1 MDFRK
6 IEKKWQKRW
15 EDTRLYAFDPS
26 RRDEKFYVLE
36 MFSYPSGAK
45 LHVGHWYNYGL
56 SDSYARFKRMQGYN
70 VFHPMGFDAFG
81 LPAENY
87 AIKTG
92 IHPQDSTLTNIDT
105 MKRQLR
111 EMGATFDWDYEVV
124 TCMPEYYKWTQWL
137 FLRLFERG
145 LAYRKQAPVNYCP
158 GCNTV
163 LANEQV
169 IDAACE
175 RCGTAIEKKNLTQWF
190 FRITDYAEEL
200 LGDLDRLDWPE
211 KTKTMQRNWIGKSVG
226 GEIVFRI
233 EGTDLSFP
241 VFTTR
246 ADTLFGCTYVVLAP
260 EHELVDAVTT
270 AENREAVENYRAEC
284 AKATEIE
291 RQSALREKTGVFTGS
306 YAINPVNGRKVPVWI
321 ADYVLVTYGTG
332 AVMAVPG
339 HDIRDFEFSTRYGL
353 PIERVI
359 KGFEGVDDAL
369 PFVEYGTMVNSPGFD
384 GLKSE
389 EGMAAVIEK
398 LMEKG
403 DGAFKTNY
411 RLRDWL
417 ISRQRYWGTP
427 IPIIHCEACGTVPV
441 PYDQLPVLLPY
452 DADFCPKGTSPL
464 ASNEEFVNV
473 PCPRCGGPARRDPD
487 TMDTFVC
494 SSWYFLRYAD
504 NKNDARPFDTATV
517 NRMLPVDKYIGGAE
531 HACMHLLYARFF
543 VKALRDMGFLSFDEP
558 FASLVHQGVI
568 LGPDGNRM
576 SKSHGNVISPDDY
589 IDKYGSDVFRMY
601 LGFGFAY
608 IEGGAWNDDGIKAV
622 HRFLERVERLVAR
635 IGKTPPNKGGG
646 ADGASEKELQYV
658 RHHTIKSVTA
668 DIDRF
673 QFNTAIARLM
683 ELVNALYKYIDAG
696 GPADAALLRET
707 AIDLLRLLAPFAPHA
722 AEELWERSGG
732 RYSVHNQRWPRYD
745 EAMLRRDTVEIGIQ
759 VNSRMRAHMD
769 VDAGLSDEE
778 VGALALKEEKVM
790 RALDGKEVKKVIV
803 VKGRLV
809 NIVAG

>member
-1 MDFRK
+1 MDFKK
-6 IEKKWQKRW
+6 IEKKWQERW

-26 RRDEKFYVLE
+26 ARNEKFYVLE

-92 IHPQDSTLTNIDT
+92 IHPQDSTLANIDT
-105 MKRQLR
+105 MERQLR
-111 EMGATFDWDYEVV
+111 AMGATFDWDYEVV

-145 LAYRKQAPVNYCP
+145 LAYRKQAPVNFCP
-158 GCNTV
+158 DCNTV

-169 IDAACE
+169 VDGACE
-175 RCGTAIEKKNLTQWF
+175 RCGAAIEKKKLTQWF
-190 FRITDYAEEL
+190 FKITDYAQEL
-200 LGDLDRLDWPE
+200 LDDLDGLDWPE
-211 KTKTMQRNWIGKSVG
+211 KTKTMQRNWIGRSTG
-226 GEIVFRI
+226 GEIVFWI
-233 EGTDLSFP
+233 DGSDLSFP

-246 ADTLFGCTYVVLAP
+246 ADTLFGCTYVVFAP

-270 AENREAVENYRAEC
+270 EENREAVDAYRAEC

-291 RQSALREKTGVFTGS
+291 RQSTLREKTGVFTGS
-306 YAINPVNGRKVPVWI
+306 NAINPINGRKVPVWI
-321 ADYVLVTYGTG
+321 ADYVLVTYGSG

-339 HDIRDFEFSTRYGL
+339 HDTRDFEFSTRYAL

-359 KGFEGVDDAL
+359 QGNEGVDDAL

-384 GLKSE
+384 GLSSE
-389 EGMAAVIEK
+389 EGKKAVIEALGQK
-398 LMEKG
+398 CE
-403 DGAFKTNY
+403 GAFTTNY

-427 IPIIHCEACGTVPV
+427 IPIVHCESCGAVPV
-441 PYDQLPVLLPY
+441 PYEDLPVLLPY
-452 DADFCPKGTSPL
+452 EVDFNPKGTSPL
-464 ASNEEFVNV
+464 ASNEAFMNV
-473 PCPRCGGPARRDPD
+473 RCPRCGGPARRDAD

-494 SSWYFLRYAD
+494 SSWYFLRYVD
-504 NKNDARPFDTATV
+504 NKNDERPFDTAIV
-517 NRMLPVDKYIGGAE
+517 SRMLPVDKYIGGAE

-543 VKALRDMGFLSFDEP
+543 VKALRDMGLLSFDEP

-576 SKSHGNVISPDDY
+576 SKTRGNVISPDSY
-589 IDKYGSDVFRMY
+589 IEKYGSDVFRMY

-608 IEGGAWNDDGIKAV
+608 VEGGAWNDDGIKAV
-622 HRFLERVERLVAR
+622 HRFLERVERLVER
-635 IGKTPPNKGGG
+635 IGETPPAKDGEK
-646 ADGASEKELQYV
+646 DGAAEKDLQYV
-658 RHHTIKSVTA
+658 RHFTIKSVTA

-683 ELVNALYKYIDAG
+683 ELVNAMYRYIDAP
-696 GPADAALLRET
+696 GPPDSALLRE
-707 AIDLLRLLAPFAPHA
+707 IGNDLLRLLAPFAPHA
-722 AEELWERSGG
+722 AEELWERTGG
-732 RYSVHNQRWPRYD
+732 TYSIHNHPWPRFD
-745 EAMLRRDTVEIGIQ
+745 EARLQRDKVQIAIQ
-759 VNSRMRAHMD
+759 VNSKLRAHMD
-769 VDAGLSDEE
+769 VDAGLADDE
-778 VGALALKEEKVM
+778 VGALALQEEKIVC
-790 RALDGKEVKKVIV
+790 ALEGRDVKKVIV
-803 VKGRLV
+803 IKGRLV
-809 NIVAG
+809 NIVAK